1 MLPGVSSMTSHMIG
15 AVTRAYADFEAR
27 AQTWTARYQAR
38 GGRVHCAAGC
48 FGCCDMPIRISLAE
62 ALTLS
67 EVLPDS
73 QFEAM
78 RGHARKVLA
87 NARTARSPDQYVE
100 QHRAQVGFCP
110 LLDRENGRCTQYE
123 RRPTRCRDTFSALP
137 ARYCAA
143 GAWTRMDRAER
154 REYRQ
159 EVAATPGTDG
169 QTHYI
174 APLEAMS
181 EPVWDVCARE
191 MRRAWGLE
199 IWGDFAVLVAL
210 TGEPGLR
217 EALESRSP
225 RRVWAII
232 EAADL
237 DHPEVIEV
245 G

>member
-1 MLPGVSSMTSHMIG
+1 MLPGVSRMIR
-15 AVTRAYADFEAR
+15 AVTGAYAEFEAR
-27 AQTWTARYQAR
+27 ARAWTAQYEAR

-62 ALTLS
+62 ALALS
-67 EVLPDS
+67 EVLPSD

-78 RGHARKVLA
+78 RSHARKVLA
-87 NARTARSPDQYVE
+87 NARAARTPDQYVE
-100 QHRAQVGFCP
+100 RHRARVGFCP
-110 LLDRENGRCTQYE
+110 LLDRASGRCTQYE
-123 RRPTRCRDTFSALP
+123 RRPTRCRDTYSAL
-137 ARYCAA
+137 AAKFCAA

-154 REYRQ
+154 RAYRR

-169 QTHYI
+169 ETHYI

-181 EPVWDVCARE
+181 EPVWSACARE

-199 IWGDFAVLVAL
+199 VWGDFAVLVAL

-217 EALESRSP
+217 GALESGSP
-225 RRVWAII
+225 TRVWAII